1 MREEWKEDSEGKKG
15 LDRERFDWCWFELA
29 DMWTSSMEAEEY
41 AEFLHTVLRLMT
53 TTKSVRREDG
63 TIRQQVV
70 WRDDREVMPNP
81 NPNPNTNPNP
91 NPSPNPSPNPN
102 RCYSARERQ
111 QLAAETRVQG
121 QKPRFAQ
128 TLTLTLTLALTLT
141 LTLTPTR
148 RARAHL
154 RASRVRGGRRVD

>member
-81 NPNPNTNPNP
+81 NPNSNPNPIPNPNANPNPDPNPKPNP
-91 NPSPNPSPNPN
+91 NPKPKPNPN
-102 RCYSARERQ
+102 
-111 QLAAETRVQG
+111 
-121 QKPRFAQ
+121 
-128 TLTLTLTLALTLT
+128 
-141 LTLTPTR
+141 
-148 RARAHL
+148 
-154 RASRVRGGRRVD
+154 

>member
-81 NPNPNTNPNP
+81 NPNPNPNPKPKPKPNP
-91 NPSPNPSPNPN
+91 NPKPND
-102 RCYSARERQ
+102 REVMRAHYEHRRQ
-111 QLAAETRVQG
+111 QGHTFSELDNYPRALATWANYLGMRSVHPSRAG
-121 QKPRFAQ
+121 
-128 TLTLTLTLALTLT
+128 
-141 LTLTPTR
+141 TPHGATP
-148 RARAHL
+148 AHEP
-154 RASRVRGGRRVD
+154 